1 MTRISVIHGPNLNLL
16 GERELEIYG
25 HMTLAELDQ
34 ILFEKA
40 AQNDIEI
47 RTFQFNGE
55 GQIIDCLQQ
64 NSKWADGFIINP
76 GGFTH
81 SSVAI
86 RDAIAGIGV
95 PVVEVHLSNIHAR
108 ETFRRTS
115 ITGEVCAGIIG
126 GFGWRSY
133 LLGLEAITGLLNGDD

>member
-1 MTRISVIHGPNLNLL
+1 MYGNL
-16 GERELEIYG
+16 
-25 HMTLAELDQ
+25 TLAELDQ
-34 ILFEKA
+34 ILVEKA
-40 AQNDIEI
+40 AQAGVEI
-47 RTFQFNGE
+47 KTFQFNGE

-64 NSKWADGFIINP
+64 NSTWADGFIINP

-81 SSVAI
+81 TSVAI

-108 ETFRRTS
+108 ESFRRTS
-115 ITGEVCAGIIG
+115 ITGEVCAGVIG

-133 LLGLEAITGLLNGDD
+133 LLGLSAISGLLEGDYQQGP